1 MAMVSMQVTVIV
13 SMERRNTGLL
23 HEMMLKTNERAM

>member
-13 SMERRNTGLL
+13 SMERRNTGL